1 MKSLAV
7 IENHERLLEPKW
19 FIFIN
24 IYMDL
29 LVRIKFD
36 EIIGVI
42 ATVNIQC
49 NCDIWLMSQQHIQ
62 NLIFTGNIP

>member
-49 NCDIWLMSQQHIQ
+49 NCDI
-62 NLIFTGNIP
+62 